1 MVNLGLNPASLLG
14 IALAGAGL
22 GLYVLRSI
30 RPELSRDH
38 DIFFA
43 AVGLVSGLILLFQ
56 GWRLDPILQFGQFLV
71 AGSAIFFAVESIRL
85 RGVATEQAKRNTPI
99 VDEERPVSR
108 VYRAELDDLVSFD
121 QRSTTRRIRGS
132 RDSRP
137 NDRYDDYWDDDYSE
151 DRPSPRSRSTG
162 ESESPRRSG
171 DDWGTESNPR
181 PRKRRPTRPADESEM
196 MGDRREAPLA
206 SPRDYRE
213 APPRRRPPAEDR
225 DSPVRTESR
234 ATSTEAPTA
243 RRKRK
248 RPASSEAEAPSRRL
262 APREEDEIPS
272 ADYVAYQ
279 PIDAPEPPDIHA
291 PEPEDLGPE
300 DLGEERT
307 ESRRPDRANPR
318 PENRPDR
325 PRDDYDNRQDDFDR

>member
-1 MVNLGLNPASLLG
+1 MVNLGLNPASILG
-14 IALAGAGL
+14 IALAAAGL
-22 GLYVLRSI
+22 GLYVLRSF

-137 NDRYDDYWDDDYSE
+137 NERYDDYWDDDYSD
-151 DRPSPRSRSTG
+151 DRPAPRSRSAG
-162 ESESPRRSG
+162 DNAPPRRND
-171 DDWGTESNPR
+171 DDWDSEPGPR
-181 PRKRRPTRPADESEM
+181 PRKRRPSRPNEAPGTMTS
-196 MGDRREAPLA
+196 DRREPPAGA
-206 SPRDYRE
+206 RDYRE
-213 APPRRRPPAEDR
+213 SSPRRRPPTEET
-225 DSPVRTESR
+225 SGPVR
-234 ATSTEAPTA
+234 AEARSPDA
-243 RRKRK
+243 PPRRKRK
-248 RPASSEAEAPSRRL
+248 RPASNEAPPPNRRS
-262 APREEDEIPS
+262 APPPEEDISS

-279 PIDAPEPPDIHA
+279 PIDAPD
-291 PEPEDLGPE
+291 PEDRNN
-300 DLGEERT
+300 D
-307 ESRRPDRANPR
+307 RRDDR
-318 PENRPDR
+318 PEARPQTDEADDR
-325 PRDDYDNRQDDFDR
+325 RNDFDD

>member
-1 MVNLGLNPASLLG
+1 MVNLGLNPASILG
-14 IALAGAGL
+14 IALAAAGL

-71 AGSAIFFAVESIRL
+71 AGSAVFFAVESIRL

-137 NDRYDDYWDDDYSE
+137 NERYDDYWDDDYSN
-151 DRPSPRSRSTG
+151 DRPAPRSRSTTN
-162 ESESPRRSG
+162 SAPPRRGG
-171 DDWGTESNPR
+171 DDWDSEPSPR
-181 PRKRRPTRPADESEM
+181 PRKRRPSRSNEAPGSMTS
-196 MGDRREAPLA
+196 DRREPPAG
-206 SPRDYRE
+206 PRDYRE
-213 APPRRRPPAEDR
+213 SPPRRRPPTEEEA
-225 DSPVRTESR
+225 SGPVRTVAR
-234 ATSTEAPTA
+234 STEAPPP

-248 RPASSEAEAPSRRL
+248 RPASEEAPPATRRP
-262 APREEDEIPS
+262 APPPDEDIAG

-279 PIDAPEPPDIHA
+279 PIDPSEPDNG
-291 PEPEDLGPE
+291 DRG
-300 DLGEERT
+300 DD
-307 ESRRPDRANPR
+307 RRDDR
-318 PENRPDR
+318 PEVRPQPDEDDDR
-325 PRDDYDNRQDDFDR
+325 RNDFDY

>member
-14 IALAGAGL
+14 IALASAGL

-71 AGSAIFFAVESIRL
+71 AGSAVFFAVESIRL

-137 NDRYDDYWDDDYSE
+137 NERYDDYWDDDYSD
-151 DRPSPRSRSTG
+151 DRPASRSRSTG
-162 ESESPRRSG
+162 ESEPPRRSG
-171 DDWGTESNPR
+171 DDWERSEPSRR
-181 PRKRRPTRPADESEM
+181 PRKRPPTPDTLNSS
-196 MGDRREAPLA
+196 RRESSAG
-206 SPRDYRE
+206 PRDYRE
-213 APPRRRPPAEDR
+213 APPRRRPPVEDIDSTARAET
-225 DSPVRTESR
+225 RT
-234 ATSTEAPTA
+234 TVTDVPPP

-248 RPASSEAEAPSRRL
+248 RPAGESTPATNRRPV
-262 APREEDEIPS
+262 PRAEDEIPS

-279 PIDAPEPPDIHA
+279 PIDTPGREEQADDRPADHA
-291 PEPEDLGPE
+291 
-300 DLGEERT
+300 
-307 ESRRPDRANPR
+307 N
-318 PENRPDR
+318 NRPDR
-325 PRDDYDNRQDDFDR
+325 PQDDYSDAEYDRDRPHDDEFDR